1 MGGSKP
7 YFAPYF
13 EQLDGR
19 LEALPFRPGG
29 VVGDLLDALVLLRQP
44 RLDAALLLDNVLVEV
59 RRRLDELGAVLA
71 HRPTRIVLGAQ
82 HQILAH
88 LDLRQ
93 DLRPHLRLLP
103 RLHRH
108 LDFVDR
114 ICRVEELAAEMRGL
128 ALLCVPETEVM
139 EELSLVVGAVTETAR
154 QCGACAERKEPYQ
167 LEAQIRSS

>member
-71 HRPTRIVLGAQ
+71 HPPNAYS
-82 HQILAH
+82 
-88 LDLRQ
+88 
-93 DLRPHLRLLP
+93 P
-103 RLHRH
+103 RR
-108 LDFVDR
+108 
-114 ICRVEELAAEMRGL
+114 AAPDPR
-128 ALLCVPETEVM
+128 AP
-139 EELSLVVGAVTETAR
+139 
-154 QCGACAERKEPYQ
+154 
-167 LEAQIRSS
+167 